1 MNPNG
6 PKRKRNWLAE
16 KRRVFTATRGDVT
29 VEVFWDFGEGSV
41 TSLPGSLHFRNLAV
55 AQRSEENNI

>member
-41 TSLPGSLHFRNLAV
+41 RSLPGSPHFRNFA
-55 AQRSEENNI
+55 AAEQRA